1 MRHFETHINNTKT
14 YINVKTLFIN
24 KTYKLYIFEKEKKTR
39 DVRQSCTRSSITT
52 KKIYDNIARMSMQNK
67 KLENQILPIFLY
79 FYTAVSRKHIVG
91 FSKLY
96 GGDFNRFTTL
106 VMVDLSVGSTLV
118 SSFKANSNHTFVLFG
133 SGVFWNKFEVES
145 W

>member
-1 MRHFETHINNTKT
+1 MRHFETHINNTVT
-14 YINVKTLFIN
+14 YITVKTLFIK
-24 KTYKLYIFEKEKKTR
+24 KTYKLYVFEKDKKTR

-52 KKIYDNIARMSMQNK
+52 KIFYDNIARMSMQVVK

-79 FYTAVSRKHIVG
+79 LYTAVSRKHIVG

-106 VMVDLSVGSTLV
+106 VTVDLSVGSILV
-118 SSFKANSNHTFVLFG
+118 SSF
-133 SGVFWNKFEVES
+133 
-145 W
+145 

>member
-1 MRHFETHINNTKT
+1 
-14 YINVKTLFIN
+14 
-24 KTYKLYIFEKEKKTR
+24 
-39 DVRQSCTRSSITT
+39 
-52 KKIYDNIARMSMQNK
+52 MSMQNK
-67 KLENQILPIFLY
+67 KLENQILSIFHY

-91 FSKLY
+91 FFKLY
-96 GGDFNRFTTL
+96 KEDFNRFTTL
-106 VMVDLSVGSTLV
+106 VMVDLSIGSTLV